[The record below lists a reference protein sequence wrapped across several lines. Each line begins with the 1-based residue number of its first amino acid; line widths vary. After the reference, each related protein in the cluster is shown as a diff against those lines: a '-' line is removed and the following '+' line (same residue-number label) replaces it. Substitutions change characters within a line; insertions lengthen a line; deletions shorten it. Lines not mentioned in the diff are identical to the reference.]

1 MTPDQ
6 VTRRCIEARQAF
18 YSCASILKR
27 GLDFKVNGQDL
38 FMWAHFFSIN
48 FLFRSEVLRRKDFPL
63 GDESYTA
70 PLIKARHG
78 AKEWGVPCVGEDSGI
93 EILGLANLPGPWS
106 ARFSAFTDSEF
117 EAGIKARTL
126 AGIVGTSRGNADDK
140 ANNDTLLRL
149 LRGKRG
155 DDRLCRYVAALAL
168 VAPNGDVLY
177 CNHATV
183 DGRVLD
189 APKGASGFGYDPI
202 VEFFDYPGRSVAE
215 LEAHEKNIVSHR
227 GQVTQNLLGWLARR
241 HA

>member
-1 MTPDQ
+1 MIDKVALATG
-6 VTRRCIEARQAF
+6 TKGKLKEFGELLATLKIEMFQGPK
-18 YSCASILKR
+18 L
-27 GLDFKVNGQDL
+27 
-38 FMWAHFFSIN
+38 N
-48 FLFRSEVLRRKDFPL
+48 FPPETGADYL
-63 GDESYTA
+63 TNA
-70 PLIKARHG
+70 LIKARHG